1 MIRLLPLLF
10 ILATLLPAQ
19 HIGVGVKGG
28 VPIIDAT
35 KLIDRNL
42 TSIRKGDFVVGPMVE
57 LLLPAGLGVELNALY
72 RRGNGVSTLEFPL
85 VGKYRFPGI
94 LVRPTISGGFVFQR
108 LTDIPGLDNRKGII
122 AGGGVEIKL
131 PKLRIGPEL
140 RYTRYNRQITG
151 RGFLTGTNQVDLL
164 VGFSF

>member
-1 MIRLLPLLF
+1 MFRLLPLL
-10 ILATLLPAQ
+10 ILWATLLPAQ
-19 HIGVGVKGG
+19 HIGVGIKGG
-28 VPIIDAT
+28 LPVIDAT

-42 TSIRKGDFVVGPMVE
+42 TSIRKGDFVVGPMFE

-72 RRGNGVSTLEFPL
+72 RRGNNVGSLEFPL
-85 VGKYRFPGI
+85 LGKYRFPGI
-94 LVRPTISGGFVFQR
+94 VVRPTISGGFVFQR
-108 LTDIPGLDNRKGII
+108 LTDIPGLDNRKGIV

-140 RYTRYNRQITG
+140 RYTRFNERRTSS
-151 RGFLTGTNQVDLL
+151 GFLTGTNQVDIL

>member
-1 MIRLLPLLF
+1 MIRLLPLFL
-10 ILATLLPAQ
+10 LAVTLLPAQ
-19 HIGVGVKGG
+19 HIGVGIKGG
-28 VPIIDAT
+28 VPVIDAT
-35 KLIDRNL
+35 KLIDRNV
-42 TSIRKGDFVVGPMVE
+42 TSIRKGDYVVGPMFE

-72 RRGNGVSTLEFPL
+72 RRGNGVGTFEFPL
-85 VGKYRFPGI
+85 MGKYRFPGI

-108 LTDIPGLDNRKGII
+108 LTDIPGLDNRKGIV

-140 RYTRYNRQITG
+140 RYTRFNERRTSS
-151 RGFLTGTNQVDLL
+151 GFLTGTNQVDIL